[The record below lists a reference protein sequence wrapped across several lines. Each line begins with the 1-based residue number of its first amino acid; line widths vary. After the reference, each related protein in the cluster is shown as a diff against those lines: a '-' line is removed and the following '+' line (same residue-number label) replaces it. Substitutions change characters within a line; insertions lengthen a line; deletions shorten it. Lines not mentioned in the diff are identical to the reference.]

1 MPEIKLITPP
11 DSIHDSNKSVLL
23 INFDDSLKQDFN
35 EAMKDIKQD
44 LNIYMYDFEKML
56 NEKWLVETVSIVDHI
71 FINLNGLDSH
81 WLTGY
86 ILSKSKTYYL
96 VSDSNKPYNSLN
108 NNRIYK
114 FEQATKVFVPTE
126 EKQ

>member
-11 DSIHDSNKSVLL
+11 DAIHDSNKSVLL
-23 INFDDSLKQDFN
+23 INFDDALKHGFN
-35 EAMKDIKQD
+35 EAMKDIEQD

-56 NEKWLVETVSIVDHI
+56 NEKWLIETVAIADNI

-81 WLTGY
+81 WLVGY
-86 ILSKSKTYYL
+86 ILSKSKTYYFAP
-96 VSDSNKPYNSLN
+96 DSNKPYMSLN

-114 FEQATKVFVPTE
+114 FEQAKKVFTSTE
-126 EKQ
+126 DAQ